1 MFRLT
6 SPDDQSERLFH
17 DPGSVVETLT
27 QVLVVCLLPFRHSQ
41 AVTPHASTRLLV
53 LVFETMHA
61 VGSSYGST
69 LGQGLGGPET
79 AVHLRPI
86 KVCAQTLPSELQ
98 MLVFLCRWR

>member
-6 SPDDQSERLFH
+6 SPDDRSEYLFH

-69 LGQGLGGPET
+69 LGQGLGGHRPEN
-79 AVHLRPI
+79 AVHLRAHQGVHTDFA
-86 KVCAQTLPSELQ
+86 K
-98 MLVFLCRWR
+98 

>member
-41 AVTPHASTRLLV
+41 AVTPARKYTS
-53 LVFETMHA
+53 A
-61 VGSSYGST
+61 
-69 LGQGLGGPET
+69 
-79 AVHLRPI
+79 
-86 KVCAQTLPSELQ
+86 CAR
-98 MLVFLCRWR
+98 V